1 MDNVKLDKVLMFKL
15 LIKKLNKI
23 KAEETIDARYW
34 IQMAILKKNYIST
47 KYQSLFKQVALSRN
61 VIAVVGLDVYEKKPL
76 YKSNK
81 PKFLYMFY

>member
-1 MDNVKLDKVLMFKL
+1 MFKL
-15 LIKKLNKI
+15 LIKKFNKI

-61 VIAVVGLDVYEKKPL
+61 VIAAVGLDVYEKKTIIQ
-76 YKSNK
+76 K
-81 PKFLYMFY
+81 

>member
-1 MDNVKLDKVLMFKL
+1 MFKL

>member
-1 MDNVKLDKVLMFKL
+1 MFKL

-47 KYQSLFKQVALSRN
+47 KYQSLFKHVALSKN